1 MSKGGYIGYT
11 YQNHVTELFL
21 SKMDTEREIDVIQIE
36 AKTDDKFDDLV
47 INNNKDTYQIQ
58 IKDISGIKLEKLN
71 VIENEIFIDNKPHKL
86 SSNTNIIFFNKIDI
100 CFCKFIS

>member
-11 YQNHVTELFL
+11 YQKHVTELFL

-47 INNNKDTYQIQ
+47 IINNEDTYQIQ
-58 IKDISGIKLEKLN
+58 IKDISGVKLEKLN
-71 VIENEIFIDNKPHKL
+71 VI
-86 SSNTNIIFFNKIDI
+86 
-100 CFCKFIS
+100 